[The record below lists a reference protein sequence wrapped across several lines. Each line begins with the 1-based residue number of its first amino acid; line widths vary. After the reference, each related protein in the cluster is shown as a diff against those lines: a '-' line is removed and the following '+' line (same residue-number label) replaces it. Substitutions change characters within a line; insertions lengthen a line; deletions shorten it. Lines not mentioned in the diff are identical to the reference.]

1 MRLVR
6 TPRGLLAAVMV
17 WAGLSSVA
25 AAVTIDVESAPGMPG
40 ATVDIVVQMSVGPNE
55 QVVGMQNEICFD
67 PSVLTFGA
75 CKINPDIGPG
85 SDVDKQ
91 LGTNLI
97 GACVRNI
104 LVHMQNVNTI
114 PPGFLYECTFRI
126 ASNAPSGSSLL
137 QNIKIVVSDAKGN
150 RFPSASGASGS
161 IMVGGGNSGGGAG
174 TGSAQRL
181 EPAMPQVN
189 QPAPVAPMPVP
200 QVGNGPQMP
209 AVPPPAQPAQ
219 AGQSGAAGRVEPR
232 LEAAPGERLEA
243 APAEPHDARLQ
254 AAPTAVA
261 TSAATAT
268 KAKAAATPAASATK
282 STPAATATTKK
293 TTPSAA
299 DATPTAKTDASDK
312 AGK

>member
-40 ATVDIVVQMSVGPNE
+40 ATVDVVVAMSAGPGE
-55 QVVGMQNEICFD
+55 QVVGMQNDICFD

-85 SDVDKQ
+85 SDVEKQ
-91 LGTNLI
+91 LGTSVV
-97 GACVRNI
+97 GGSCVRNI
-104 LVHMQNVNTI
+104 LFHAANLNTI
-114 PPGFLYECTFRI
+114 PSGLLFECTFRI
-126 ASNAPSGSSLL
+126 ASNAQSGSSLL
-137 QNIKIVVSDAKGN
+137 QNTKIIASDAKGG
-150 RFPSASGASGS
+150 RLSPASGASGS
-161 IMVGGGNSGGGAG
+161 IMVGGGNTGGGAG

-189 QPAPVAPMPVP
+189 QPVPVAPMPVP

-209 AVPPPAQPAQ
+209 AAPQPAQ
-219 AGQSGAAGRVEPR
+219 AGQPGAAGRVEPR

-268 KAKAAATPAASATK
+268 KAKAVATPAASATK